1 VVWFVAGLVMVV
13 VAAVLS
19 VAAVDAVVESAPVDA
34 RDIILFGHTFMSPGT
49 PAGPW
54 ILIGLVAAA
63 VLAWTAVTARSR
75 GRGLE
80 RRMAEELDARRD
92 LPPRRRASEPSS
104 GGTSGA
110 TRHLVE
116 LRTSSSSPGIK
127 EGTRVSP
134 NDLRED

>member
-1 VVWFVAGLVMVV
+1 VVWLVVGLVLVFVA
-13 VAAVLS
+13 AAIS
-19 VAAVDAVVESAPVDA
+19 VAAVDAVVESARVDA
-34 RDIILFGHTFMSPGT
+34 RDIIVFGHTLMSPGT

-92 LPPRRRASEPSS
+92 LPPRRRVPERSS
-104 GGTSGA
+104 GGSPGA

-116 LRTSSSSPGIK
+116 LRTSSSSPTNPG
-127 EGTRVSP
+127 GTSQNPVS
-134 NDLRED
+134 DA

>member
-1 VVWFVAGLVMVV
+1 MGIVLVIVAAAFSV
-13 VAAVLS
+13 VAI
-19 VAAVDAVVESAPVDA
+19 DAVVESARVDA
-34 RDIILFGHTFMSPGT
+34 RDIILFGHTLMSPGT

-92 LPPRRRASEPSS
+92 LPPRRGVSERSS
-104 GGTSGA
+104 GTTPGA
-110 TRHLVE
+110 TRHLFE
-116 LRTSSSSPGIK
+116 LRTSSSPRISDGTSGQS
-127 EGTRVSP
+127 EGPS
-134 NDLRED
+134 